1 MLFLPKR
8 QFNTYFTV
16 CSFDFLAFL
25 LTFVEDEDSSGL
37 KTFDISL
44 LLALLLTPLAMLAKE
59 MVDLP
64 FNLRGVVRNVLT
76 VFLNIANLLIRVR
89 NNLVLSIGVYLP
101 CPGIIL

>member
-8 QFNTYFTV
+8 QFSTYFTV

-25 LTFVEDEDSSGL
+25 LTFVEDEDSFGL

-44 LLALLLTPLAMLAKE
+44 PLPLLLTPLAMLAKE
-59 MVDLP
+59 MVDSP
-64 FNLRGVVRNVLT
+64 FNLRVVVKNVLT

-89 NNLVLSIGVYLP
+89 NNPVLSIGVYLP